1 MSSLPQDRS
10 SGSSAVADQFLTA
23 LERWVGQD
31 RSPSSAALRESLLAW
46 LRGAQAGQPSMALV
60 HQLCAR
66 ALAIADTA
74 AAQHESPLD
83 LRQSLLHSCVAE
95 REDLAAAAAGAARM
109 AAELVSEDDQFIATL
124 SSSAAVYDALRELH
138 ARGRKPRVLLAES
151 RPGLEGRAMA
161 AKLSALGIPVWLVA
175 DAALPML
182 VSSAAAVWIGADA
195 VTEHGVLNKIG
206 SYVAALAAREHGV
219 PVHAIA
225 IRRKLIPAGTASLAI
240 TEMPASELWDSPP
253 EGVRPRNVYFEMVP
267 HTLLRGVVVEDGVL
281 GGTEAAVAA
290 RDRALPAALAAAIP
304 ATA

>member
-1 MSSLPQDRS
+1 MSAFSQDRS

-95 REDLAAAAAGAARM
+95 REDLAAASAGAARM
-109 AAELVSEDDQFIATL
+109 AAELVGEKDAFIATL
-124 SSSAAVYDALRELH
+124 SSSGAVFDALRELH
-138 ARGRKPRVLLAES
+138 ARGRPPRVLLAES

-219 PVHAIA
+219 PVHALA

-240 TEMPASELWDSPP
+240 TEMPPAELWDDPP
-253 EGVRPRNVYFEMVP
+253 AGVRPRNVYFEMVP

-281 GGTEAAVAA
+281 GGSEAAVAA
-290 RDRALPAALAAAIP
+290 RDRALPAALAAALP